1 MSTSTRQMSPYIAF
15 CYAKR
20 DEVKAANPDASF
32 GDMGRLL
39 AALWKEQNENKK
51 AMYTEP
57 RTDTTR
63 ECVVA
68 TSNEPELRRS
78 SRLRNKRLGL
88 NFWGLKEKK

>member
-51 AMYTEP
+51 AMHTEP
-57 RTDTTR
+57 RTDTTG
-63 ECVVA
+63 EPVA
-68 TSNEPELRRS
+68 ATTNEPVLRRS

>member
-1 MSTSTRQMSPYIAF
+1 MSPFIAF
-15 CYAKR
+15 CCAKR

-51 AMYTEP
+51 ALYTEP
-57 RTDTTR
+57 RTHTTR

-68 TSNEPELRRS
+68 TSNEPGLRRS
-78 SRLRNKRLGL
+78 ARLRNKRNGL